1 MDEMWITVENMR
13 NSGDSLLGISK
24 APVKGFNLT
33 LFFPQSS
40 PQLFIR
46 EIKQKFGLK
55 WGEFCNYIKVII
67 DTHIFTAVI
76 TTNYKYKT
84 FSRRVPLALNYLFGY
99 LSSKNYLGAA
109 I

>member
-1 MDEMWITVENMR
+1 VDDMWITVENMR

-33 LFFPQSS
+33 LLFPQSS
-40 PQLFIR
+40 PQLFIK
-46 EIKQKFGLK
+46 IKSANLLLK
-55 WGEFCNYIKVII
+55 WKEFCNYIVVII

-84 FSRRVPLALNYLFGY
+84 FSRSVPLATKSLLSY
-99 LSSKNYLGAA
+99 LSSKKNLGAA
-109 I
+109 L